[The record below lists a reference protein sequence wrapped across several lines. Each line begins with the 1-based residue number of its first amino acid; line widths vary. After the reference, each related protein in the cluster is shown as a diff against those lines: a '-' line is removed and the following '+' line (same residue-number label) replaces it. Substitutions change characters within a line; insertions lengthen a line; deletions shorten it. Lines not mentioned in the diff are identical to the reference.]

1 MTSTSGPPM
10 NSEPAGSLNSTD
22 TPPMTSYSSTLD
34 LPAAADLLRSA
45 DQGVVVLTHAK
56 PDGDAFGSVIA
67 LSTALRALGRKV
79 TPCFVPPVPVSL
91 LGLRGAGDAT
101 IYNPAVTLP
110 GAGLYVVLDT
120 GAWSQLGDLKAV
132 IEPNLDRTLIL
143 DHHLS
148 GDIRAAHRYIDGK
161 AAAACEI
168 VAELLEHLVREP
180 DQLDADAMKII
191 SDALFVGIASDTGW
205 FRFSNTRPRTHELA
219 AKLLRQGVNQSA
231 LYQVLEQTERPEK
244 LALLTRALDSL
255 KLLAGG
261 QAAVMTLNTDDFL
274 ETGALEEETER
285 LIDVPQQVG
294 TIRVIVLVAEKR
306 SGSDE
311 PVLTRL
317 SFRSKPGD
325 GAVNVAEVARRFGG
339 GGHARAAG
347 AKVFGPASEVVPK
360 VEQALLDALNH
371 QG

>member
-1 MTSTSGPPM
+1 MTTYTA
-10 NSEPAGSLNSTD
+10 NLNLS
-22 TPPMTSYSSTLD
+22 
-34 LPAAADLLRSA
+34 AVADLLRNA
-45 DQGVVVLTHAK
+45 DEPIVVITHAK

-67 LSTALRALGRKV
+67 LSVALRSLGRSV

-91 LGLRGAGDAT
+91 LGLRGADQAT
-101 IYNPAVTLP
+101 IYRESLSLP
-110 GAGLYVVLDT
+110 DAGLYVILDT
-120 GAWSQLGDLKAV
+120 GAWSQLGELKQV
-132 IEPNLDRTLIL
+132 IEPNLERTLIL

-148 GDIRAAHRYIDGK
+148 GDIPAAHRYIDGK

-168 VAELLEHLVREP
+168 VAELLEHF
-180 DQLDADAMKII
+180 DATTWDVETTRTI
-191 SDALFVGIASDTGW
+191 SEALFVGIASDTGW

-219 AKLLRQGVNQSA
+219 AKLLRQGVDQAA

-255 KLLAGG
+255 KLLANG
-261 QAAVMTLNTDDFL
+261 QAAVMTLNSDDFL

-306 SGSDE
+306 GNNEDD
-311 PVLTRL
+311 VITRL
-317 SFRSKPGD
+317 SFRSKPGED
-325 GAVNVAEVARRFGG
+325 AINVAELANRFGG

-347 AKVFGPASEVVPK
+347 AKVPGPANEVVPK
-360 VEQALLDALNH
+360 VEQALVDVLNH
-371 QG
+371 QP